1 MIDVVEIPTDGR
13 DLMTLDSDIMKA
25 GNVVSVQLASLEYAP
40 DFGSDLKYFL
50 ETNFEIQSESFKAYL
65 IERLTQSQV
74 NVSQVISVI
83 DKLFEKHTFLIGGN
97 T

>member
-1 MIDVVEIPTDGR
+1 MMDIVEIPTDGR
-13 DLMTLDSDIMKA
+13 DLKLVDSDIMKA
-25 GNVVSVQLASLEYAP
+25 GNVVTVQLGSLEYAP
-40 DFGSDLKYFL
+40 DFGSDLRYFL

-74 NVSQVISVI
+74 NVTQVISVI
-83 DKLFEKHTFLIGGN
+83 DTLFEKHTFLIGGS